1 MASATLTEGVIHPEP
16 EALQVPKYLLEE
28 LEEIVEHA
36 EIQPELIHWYHFV
49 PCAWVRYYAYH
60 TSPSPVESL
69 VRRKS

>member
-49 PCAWVRYYAYH
+49 PCAGVRYYAYH
-60 TSPSPVESL
+60 TSPSPVEPL